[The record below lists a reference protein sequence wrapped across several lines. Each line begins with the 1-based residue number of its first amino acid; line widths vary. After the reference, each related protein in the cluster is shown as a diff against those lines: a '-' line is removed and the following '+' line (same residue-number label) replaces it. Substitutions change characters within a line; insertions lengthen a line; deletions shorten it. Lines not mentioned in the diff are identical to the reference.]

1 MVPEDIDRA
10 ETIGL
15 DILKIAIESYAKTNP
30 IAALA
35 LPILESAIRDYM
47 TKLRAGVTA
56 GTVVHDGSGGFVTKA
71 WADDPRHQLNPDGTF
86 KDKSW

>member
-15 DILKIAIESYAKTNP
+15 DILKMAIEAYAQTNP

-35 LPILESAIRDYM
+35 LPILEFAIRDYM
-47 TKLRAGVTA
+47 AKLHADVANGLII
-56 GTVVHDGSGGFVTKA
+56 GDGRGGFVTKA
-71 WADDPRHQLNPDGTF
+71 WADDPRHALNPDGTF
-86 KDKSW
+86 KF

>member
-15 DILKIAIESYAKTNP
+15 DILKIAIESYAQTNP

-35 LPILESAIRDYM
+35 LPILEAMIRDYM
-47 TKLRAGVTA
+47 ARIRAGVAA
-56 GTVVHDGSGGFVTKA
+56 GVIVPDGRGGFVTKA